1 MKRKGKTADV
11 LRAYLYRNT
20 KEQEVPSGYISK
32 HDLKKRFGLS
42 ENQFA
47 RMVPELVK
55 RKEVDRIIR
64 KRVKDGRIY
73 KMPFFKISVG
83 LVKALGL

>member
-1 MKRKGKTADV
+1 MKRKIKPADV

-20 KEQEVPSGYISK
+20 KEQEVPSGYVSK
-32 HDLKKRFGLS
+32 NDLKKRLGLS
-42 ENQFA
+42 ENQFS

-55 RKEVDRIIR
+55 RKEVDRIIL

-73 KMPFFKISVG
+73 KMPFFKISG
-83 LVKALGL
+83 YLVKALGL